1 MPEEAKV
8 SVYSGLQQLVLQLAS
23 HEGGGWHRLSAAGKR
38 LCLTLAAAAV
48 HSGSTAEDTT
58 HPPTHHAR
66 TLPPYLPAIDRWHAL
81 FAVPGRSLAEQV
93 SETGTSPSVP
103 KAKYR
108 LEPQAKGNFRRTG
121 DIFGAIER

>member
-48 HSGSTAEDTT
+48 RSGSTAEDTT

-81 FAVPGRSLAEQV
+81 FAVRGAHFRTDTGLVLPSWCCARPVFWRGVALAR
-93 SETGTSPSVP
+93 
-103 KAKYR
+103 A
-108 LEPQAKGNFRRTG
+108 A
-121 DIFGAIER
+121 